1 MSWRTWRKRLKQWWP
16 LAIPMVALLGLLS
29 AQFIVLSHRPMF
41 HNALVTRGM
50 PLYSWYPEG
59 PFVDK
64 KGNAAIADYRLNL
77 LVVFFLTD
85 TGISPVKFWRPKEVA
100 DGVVFPRVVSRGDV
114 IYHVPRREN
123 TLMIF
128 KPDGTRRDHPMM
140 PGEAEQIHRLLM
152 RTIDQGDMHEDFK
165 PVLSMLYKE
174 KHTEGLLEERAVAQP
189 ARPKNVTGREGL

>member
-1 MSWRTWRKRLKQWWP
+1 
-16 LAIPMVALLGLLS
+16 
-29 AQFIVLSHRPMF
+29 MF

-50 PLYSWYPEG
+50 PLYSWYPEA

-85 TGISPVKFWRPKEVA
+85 TGISTDKFWGPKEVA

-128 KPDGTRRDHPMM
+128 EPDGPRRDHPMA
-140 PGEAEQIHRLLM
+140 PGEAERIHRLLM
-152 RTIDQGDMHEDFK
+152 RTIDEGDMHRDFK
-165 PVLSMLYKE
+165 PVLSVLYEE
-174 KHTEGLLEERAVAQP
+174 KHAEDLSEERAVAQP
-189 ARPKNVTGREGL
+189 VRPKNVAGRKDL